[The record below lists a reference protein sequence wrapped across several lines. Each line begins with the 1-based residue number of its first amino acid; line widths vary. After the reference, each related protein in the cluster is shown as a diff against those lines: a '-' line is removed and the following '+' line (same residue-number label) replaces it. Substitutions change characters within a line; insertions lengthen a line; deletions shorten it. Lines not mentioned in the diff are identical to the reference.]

1 MLDKHLI
8 RKVKDIATETQQVG
22 GVVNRRQILNIAK
35 VVIRSNYFLHPERV
49 WWNCGINCGIKWCS
63 NQTEIEQKRRGAVG
77 TAEIFP
83 QFLTGEKF
91 IFKKAIS
98 TAVSRHNIQDS
109 LVLNIDQISSAYVSP
124 EKNLSQ

>member
-1 MLDKHLI
+1 MLDEHLI
-8 RKVKDIATETQQVG
+8 RKVKNIASETQQAG
-22 GVVNRRQILNIAK
+22 GVINRRQILNIAK
-35 VVIRSNYFLHPERV
+35 VVIRPDYPWHSERV

-83 QFLTGEKF
+83 PFLTGEKF